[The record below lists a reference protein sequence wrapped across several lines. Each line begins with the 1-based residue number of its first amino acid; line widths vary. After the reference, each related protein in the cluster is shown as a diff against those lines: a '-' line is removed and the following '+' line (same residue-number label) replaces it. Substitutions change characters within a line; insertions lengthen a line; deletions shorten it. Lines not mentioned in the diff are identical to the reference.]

1 MDLKFIL
8 KRYRFVIIWLVVI
21 IAIYLFN
28 NSFGLKIFS
37 NIKSS
42 VIQMLS
48 VLPPIMIMLGLIDV
62 WVSRESMMKYMGKE
76 SGIVG
81 VALSIL
87 IASLAAGPMY
97 AAFPF
102 TKVLSDKGVKL
113 SNIMI
118 FLNAWCVIK
127 LSTILFEIGGLG
139 YKFTFVRFL
148 IDLPGVIVMGYL
160 IEYLDNKKFF
170 SKKSKNKSY

>member
-21 IAIYLFN
+21 IAIYIFN
-28 NSFGLKIFS
+28 NNFGLKIFS

-62 WVSRESMMKYMGKE
+62 WISRESMMKYMGKE

>member
-28 NSFGLKIFS
+28 NNFGVKIFS
-37 NIKSS
+37 NITSS
-42 VIQMLS
+42 VMQMLS

-62 WVSRESMMKYMGKE
+62 WISRESMMKYMGKE

-170 SKKSKNKSY
+170 SKKSKNKSS

>member
-28 NSFGLKIFS
+28 NNFGLKIFS

-42 VIQMLS
+42 VAQMLS

-62 WVSRESMMKYMGKE
+62 WISRESMMKYMGKE

>member
-8 KRYRFVIIWLVVI
+8 KRYKFVILWAVVVI
-21 IAIYLFN
+21 IIYYINDNFAFKVFTN
-28 NSFGLKIFS
+28 A
-37 NIKSS
+37 KSS
-42 VIQMLS
+42 IIQMLE

-62 WVSRESMMKYMGKE
+62 WISRESMMKYMGKE
-76 SGIVG
+76 SGILG
-81 VALSIL
+81 IFLSIF

-160 IEYLDNKKFF
+160 IEYIINRNALFKN
-170 SKKSKNKSY
+170 SNNKSF

>member
-1 MDLKFIL
+1 
-8 KRYRFVIIWLVVI
+8 
-21 IAIYLFN
+21 
-28 NSFGLKIFS
+28 
-37 NIKSS
+37 
-42 VIQMLS
+42 
-48 VLPPIMIMLGLIDV
+48 
-62 WVSRESMMKYMGKE
+62 MGKE

>member
-1 MDLKFIL
+1 MDLKTIL
-8 KRYRFVIIWLVVI
+8 KRYKFVIMWVIVVI
-21 IAIYLFN
+21 IIYFFN
-28 NSFGLKIFS
+28 SNFALKVFT
-37 NIKSS
+37 NAKGN
-42 VIQMLS
+42 VIQMLE

-62 WVSRESMMKYMGKE
+62 WISRESMMKYMGKE

-81 VALSIL
+81 VTLSIL

-139 YKFTFVRFL
+139 YKFTLVRFL
-148 IDLPGVIVMGYL
+148 IDLPGIIVMGYL
-160 IEYLDNKKFF
+160 IEYIANKNIFF
-170 SKKSKNKSY
+170 KKTNNNVE

>member
-28 NSFGLKIFS
+28 NNFGLKIFS

-62 WVSRESMMKYMGKE
+62 WISRESMMKYMGKE

>member
-8 KRYRFVIIWLVVI
+8 KRYKFVILWIIVLVI
-21 IAIYLFN
+21 IYFFN
-28 NSFGLKIFS
+28 DSFAFKVFT
-37 NIKSS
+37 NAKFS
-42 VIQMLS
+42 VIQMLE

-62 WVSRESMMKYMGKE
+62 WISRESMMKYMGKE
-76 SGIVG
+76 SGVLG
-81 VALSIL
+81 VFLSIL

-139 YKFTFVRFL
+139 YKFTLVRFL
-148 IDLPGVIVMGYL
+148 IDLPGIIVMGYL
-160 IEYLDNKKFF
+160 IEYIMNKNTFF
-170 SKKSKNKSY
+170 KNSKNKSF

>member
-21 IAIYLFN
+21 IAIYIFN
-28 NSFGLKIFS
+28 NSFGLKIFL

-62 WVSRESMMKYMGKE
+62 WISRESMMKYMGKE